1 MIASMCL
8 ALALYHEARG
18 ESHQAQ
24 LMVAK
29 VILNRVEDK
38 RWPSSVC
45 GVVMEDRQF
54 SFVREGKVPSTK
66 DKESWNRSKD
76 LAKEIL
82 NDPDILPY
90 TDADHYHTTKVRP
103 VWRRKL
109 YRIVRVDQH
118 IFYSYDR
125 PAPIESSIRPKRRPK
140 KMETEQ

>member
-38 RWPSSVC
+38 RWPSTLC

-54 SFVREGKVPSTK
+54 SFVKNGKVPSTK
-66 DKESWNRSKD
+66 DKESWDKSKA

-82 NDPDILPY
+82 TNPEILPY
-90 TDADHYHTTKVRP
+90 TDADHYHTISVRP

-109 YRIVRVDQH
+109 YRIVRIDQH
-118 IFYSYDR
+118 VFYSYAR
-125 PAPIESSIRPKRRPK
+125 PIPIESSIRPKIRTSTL
-140 KMETEQ
+140 ETEQ

>member
-66 DKESWNRSKD
+66 DKESWDKSKA
-76 LAKEIL
+76 LAKEVL
-82 NDPDILPY
+82 TNPDILPY
-90 TDADHYHTTKVRP
+90 TDADHYHTTRVRP

-118 IFYSYDR
+118 VFYSYNR
-125 PAPIESSIRPKRRPK
+125 PRPLKSSIRPKRRPK
-140 KMETEQ
+140 KLEATK

>member
-66 DKESWNRSKD
+66 DKESWDKSKA

-82 NDPDILPY
+82 TNPEILPY
-90 TDADHYHTTKVRP
+90 TDADHYHTIRVRP

-118 IFYSYDR
+118 VFYSYAR
-125 PAPIESSIRPKRRPK
+125 PIPIESSIRPKIRTSTL
-140 KMETEQ
+140 ETEQ